1 MSTPDPAG
9 TPPHHRP
16 APPRRPRRRTA
27 WRQPGLRRL
36 HRRRRRRPRRSAAE
50 ALTTLLGP
58 SGCGKTTTLRMLA
71 GYSAP
76 TSGTILIDGDDM
88 TRTPPEKRGLGMV
101 FQSYALFPH
110 LSVAENV
117 GYGLKL
123 RRVPADERAR
133 RVAET
138 LDLVGLGHLA
148 ASKPKKLS
156 GGQQQRVALARA
168 IAIRPKLLLLD
179 EPLSN
184 LDARLRVQM
193 RAEIRRIQG
202 ETGLTVV
209 LVTHDQDEAL
219 EMSDDMVLMRAGRIM
234 QQGAPQS
241 VFPAPA
247 NRFVADFLGYEN
259 FVSAADGTSLTV
271 RPEHLVVEPT
281 AGGAGRAAAPAA
293 AGLHLPGTVTDVAY
307 RGVDLLVTVAADR
320 RLGRPRAARLRRAR
334 HGHVVARARRRRRR
348 DRAAVAARRAGRLSR
363 PATGA
368 APPPRPS
375 LRPLPCPA
383 PPAPLCPSSKG
394 PPMIAAPPARGRL
407 ALAAGLAV
415 SAVVLAGC
423 SSGDAVVVRRREHR
437 RQHVPVRRRGVPGGG
452 GRPVHRGHRH
462 RGRDRDRL
470 ERRPAVEAAARRRR
484 PRHRRHADQRLL
496 RGPRPGGRPVPAGRG
511 GRRAEPARPSPTS
524 RPRTPTSAPP
534 TATSS
539 TAPSTRPTSS
549 TPTRPPTGRCT
560 ATPTSRAAW
569 PCPTSR

>member
-1 MSTPDPAG
+1 VSTTDPAG
-9 TPPHHRP
+9 TRPRTEHASVEHAAADRP
-16 APPRRPRRRTA
+16 AAELRGVSQVFGDFTAVDGIDLSIRR
-27 WRQPGLRRL
+27 G
-36 HRRRRRRPRRSAAE
+36 

-76 TSGTILIDGDDM
+76 TNGTILIDGDDM

-281 AGGAGRAAAPAA
+281 AGGAGRAAAPPA

-307 RGVDLLVTVAADR
+307 RGVDLLVTVAAIDASGAR
-320 RLGRPRAARLRRAR
+320 VRLVSDVR
-334 HGHVVARARRRRRR
+334 
-348 DRAAVAARRAGRLSR
+348 
-363 PATGA
+363 ATGTSSL
-368 APPPRPS
+368 APGDDVVVT
-375 LRPLPCPA
+375 A
-383 PPAPLCPSSKG
+383 PES
-394 PPMIAAPPARGRL
+394 RL
-407 ALAAGLAV
+407 VALA
-415 SAVVLAGC
+415 
-423 SSGDAVVVRRREHR
+423 D
-437 RQHVPVRRRGVPGGG
+437 
-452 GRPVHRGHRH
+452 
-462 RGRDRDRL
+462 
-470 ERRPAVEAAARRRR
+470 
-484 PRHRRHADQRLL
+484 
-496 RGPRPGGRPVPAGRG
+496 
-511 GRRAEPARPSPTS
+511 
-524 RPRTPTSAPP
+524 
-534 TATSS
+534 
-539 TAPSTRPTSS
+539 
-549 TPTRPPTGRCT
+549 
-560 ATPTSRAAW
+560 
-569 PCPTSR
+569 